1 VSNARQMHVKC
12 LLDCHKALNHAH
24 LGSFTNDDV
33 SSDEMLIFDVYMTL
47 ASWSGRSVKSM
58 RMSQPTVGSKCDF
71 LLPRQKHLLANMYSE
86 SLVQSGGDLQTS
98 KSNAKGQRHRSGS
111 KVDIEDN
118 LITEKDL
125 KEYQDRTYEDLS
137 SKFQRLYP
145 KVLLFIT
152 LYV

>member
-1 VSNARQMHVKC
+1 
-12 LLDCHKALNHAH
+12 
-24 LGSFTNDDV
+24 
-33 SSDEMLIFDVYMTL
+33 
-47 ASWSGRSVKSM
+47 
-58 RMSQPTVGSKCDF
+58 
-71 LLPRQKHLLANMYSE
+71 MYSE